1 MSKKA
6 PPERGHCLGMRASRP
21 ESRSALV
28 GHDHRVN
35 HVDDAI
41 GLKYVGDGDHGSA
54 AFFVLQ
60 FDVLAIV
67 QGDPEFAAF
76 DGR

>member
-1 MSKKA
+1 M
-6 PPERGHCLGMRASRP
+6 
-21 ESRSALV
+21 
-28 GHDHRVN
+28 
-35 HVDDAI
+35 DDAI

-54 AFFVLQ
+54 ALFVLQ

-76 DGR
+76 DGG